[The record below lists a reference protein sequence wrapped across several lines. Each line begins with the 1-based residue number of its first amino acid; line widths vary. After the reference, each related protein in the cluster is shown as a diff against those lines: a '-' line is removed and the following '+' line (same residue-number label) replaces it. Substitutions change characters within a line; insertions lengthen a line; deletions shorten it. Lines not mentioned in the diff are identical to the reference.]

1 MEKQT
6 STEKQQH
13 QAQDASQEKELH
25 SAEHAADK
33 NISKGEENKMKQE
46 RIIGDFHT
54 ILEEGKVWK
63 IGGFPLPD
71 GSFWEYR
78 EPEAVVIVRNGILYV
93 RAPLSRKHDEI
104 QILDNAKHMY
114 YSVEQIKVPEAGEV
128 SFELQIRARTRNT
141 VPGDLYDGYVS
152 LNLLDFSTGG
162 ALDFFAGN
170 DQYATVYAVLPFPG
184 VKVPDTDKTKYFCIF
199 KEDTNF
205 KPGEFNTYK
214 ITYHRGKDEVVFYV
228 NGEEVRREQN
238 VPVKFNQFT
247 IALGIMTEKDLTP
260 EGSVSVHGQTVIGE
274 WSPVKVTLSEQ

>member
-1 MEKQT
+1 MGK
-6 STEKQQH
+6 
-13 QAQDASQEKELH
+13 
-25 SAEHAADK
+25 
-33 NISKGEENKMKQE
+33 E

-54 ILEEGKVWK
+54 ILSEGEVWK

-71 GSFWEYR
+71 GGFWEYR

-93 RAPLSRKHDEI
+93 RAPLSRQHDKV

-114 YSVEQIKVPEAGEV
+114 YSVEQIEVPEEGEV
-128 SFELQIRARTRNT
+128 SFELQIRARTSNT

-152 LNLLDFSTGG
+152 LNLLDFSTGA

-170 DQYATVYAVLPFPG
+170 DKYASVYAVLPFPG
-184 VKVPDTDKTKYFCIF
+184 VTVPETDKTKYFCIF

-205 KPGEFNTYK
+205 KPREFNTYK
-214 ITYHRGKDEVVFYV
+214 ITYHRGNDEVVFYV
-228 NGEEVRREQN
+228 NGEEVRREKE
-238 VPVKFNQFT
+238 VPIKFNQFT

-274 WSPVKVTLSEQ
+274 WSPVKVTISEK